1 MMTKIASAVLAVLF
15 SGFLSNGVAATLD
28 QAKKERT
35 VVLYGAGNVE
45 HWQKLNTAFQ
55 KKYPFLKVEMF
66 RGNWEKVRN
75 RVMTEGRA
83 GSHFVDVLQID
94 GINGWVLKEEG
105 YLQAHKSAETEA
117 FPEAFRDPSG
127 MLPCCLD
134 TLTNVIG
141 FNTSLVKKNDAP
153 KSYQDLLNP
162 RWKNKL
168 GMDAD
173 EGEWFAGLVTVW
185 GKEKTVDYF
194 RTLMKQ
200 NPSLRRGHTLL
211 ANLTGA
217 GEFPVA
223 VNLFGYRVMEMK
235 AQSATIDLIKADP
248 LMVRPAHMAL
258 ARRAPHPNAGRLYID
273 FALSVEGQQIMA
285 SLGRTVVRPGVK
297 PKYPELTEGL
307 KLYPIKPEMAKN
319 YEELSKLY
327 YSIVK

>member
-1 MMTKIASAVLAVLF
+1 MILASYVLLGLLFGPINAAFAASAEDA
-15 SGFLSNGVAATLD
+15 
-28 QAKKERT
+28 AKKEGT
-35 VVLYGAGNVE
+35 VVVYGAGNVE
-45 HWQKLNTAFQ
+45 DWQKINAAFE
-55 KKYPFLKVEMF
+55 KKFPYLKVNLF

-83 GSHFVDVLQID
+83 GSYFVDVLQID

-105 YLQAHKSAETEA
+105 YLQSHKSAETEA

-127 MLPCCLD
+127 ILPCCLD

-141 FNTSLVKKNDAP
+141 FNTRLVNKKDAP
-153 KSYQDLLNP
+153 RSYQDLLDG
-162 RWKNKL
+162 RWKDKL

-173 EGEWFAGLVTVW
+173 EGEWFAGLITAW
-185 GKEKTVDYF
+185 GKEKTVNYF
-194 RTLMKQ
+194 KSLMKQ

-235 AQSATIDLIKADP
+235 AKGETIDLVKADP
-248 LMVRPAHMAL
+248 LMVRPAHLAL
-258 ARRAPHPNAGRLYID
+258 ARRASHPNAAKLYID
-273 FALSVEGQQIMA
+273 FALSMEGQQIMA
-285 SLGRTVVRPGVK
+285 SAGRTVVRPGVK
-297 PKYPELTEGL
+297 PKYPELTEGV
-307 KLYPIKPEMAKN
+307 KLHPIKPEMARD
-319 YEELSKLY
+319 YEEISKLY

>member
-1 MMTKIASAVLAVLF
+1 MIITIYLF
-15 SGFLSNGVAATLD
+15 LGFLFGSIDAALAASTED
-28 QAKKERT
+28 AAKKEAT
-35 VVLYGAGNVE
+35 VVVYGAGNVE
-45 HWQKLNTAFQ
+45 HWQKINEAFE
-55 KKYPFLKVEMF
+55 KKYPYLKVKLF

-83 GSHFVDVLQID
+83 GSYFVDVLQID
-94 GINGWVLKEEG
+94 GVNGWVLKEDG
-105 YLQAHKSAETEA
+105 YLQSHKSAETEA

-141 FNTSLVKKNDAP
+141 FNTRLVKKQDAP
-153 KSYQDLLNP
+153 KSYQDLLAP
-162 RWKNKL
+162 RWKDKL

-173 EGEWFAGLVTVW
+173 EGEWFAGLISVW

-200 NPSLRRGHTLL
+200 NPSMRRGHTLL

-235 AQSATIDLIKADP
+235 EKGETIDLVKADP

-258 ARRAPHPNAGRLYID
+258 ARRAPHPNAARLYID
-273 FALSVEGQQIMA
+273 FTLSVEGQQIMA

-297 PKYPELTEGL
+297 PKHPELTEGV
-307 KLYPIKPEMAKN
+307 KLHPIKPEMAKN
-319 YEELSKLY
+319 YEEISKLY

>member
-1 MMTKIASAVLAVLF
+1 MAIIPLLIVVVLF
-15 SGFLSNGVAATLD
+15 GSVQSVFSAAVEGA
-28 QAKKERT
+28 AKKEGS
-35 VVLYGAGNVE
+35 VVVYGAGNVE
-45 HWQKLNTAFQ
+45 DWQKLNSAFE
-55 KKYPFLKVEMF
+55 KKYPYLKVNLF

-83 GSHFVDVLQID
+83 GSYFVDVLQID
-94 GINGWVLKEEG
+94 GVNGWVLKEEG
-105 YLQAHKSAETEA
+105 YLQGHKSAETEA

-141 FNTSLVKKNDAP
+141 FNTRLVNQKDAP
-153 KSYQDLLNP
+153 KSYQDLLDA
-162 RWKNKL
+162 RWKDKL

-173 EGEWFAGLVTVW
+173 EGEWFAGLMTVW

-194 RTLMKQ
+194 KSLMKQ

-235 AQSATIDLIKADP
+235 SKGETIELVKADP
-248 LMVRPAHMAL
+248 LMVRPAHLAL
-258 ARRAPHPNAGRLYID
+258 ARRAPHPNAAKLYID
-273 FALSVEGQQIMA
+273 FALSLEGQQIMA
-285 SLGRTVVRPGVK
+285 SSGRTIVRPGVK
-297 PKYPELTEGL
+297 AKYPELTEGV
-307 KLYPIKPEMAKN
+307 KLHPIKPEMAKN
-319 YEELSKLY
+319 YEEVSKLY

>member
-1 MMTKIASAVLAVLF
+1 MMIAIYVLLVVVFGYTNAALAASAEDA
-15 SGFLSNGVAATLD
+15 
-28 QAKKERT
+28 AKKERT
-35 VVLYGAGNVE
+35 VVIYGAGNVE
-45 HWQKLNTAFQ
+45 DWQKLNSAFE
-55 KKYPFLKVEMF
+55 KKYPYLKINLF

-83 GSHFVDVLQID
+83 GSYFVDVLQID
-94 GINGWVLKEEG
+94 GVNGWVLKEEG
-105 YLQAHKSAETEA
+105 YLQSHKSAETEA

-141 FNTSLVKKNDAP
+141 FNNRLVNKKDAP
-153 KSYQDLLNP
+153 KSYQDLLDA
-162 RWKNKL
+162 RWKDKL

-173 EGEWFAGLVTVW
+173 EGEWFAGLITVW

-194 RTLMKQ
+194 KSLMKQ

-235 AQSATIDLIKADP
+235 AKGETIDLVKADP
-248 LMVRPAHMAL
+248 LMVRPAHLTL
-258 ARRAPHPNAGRLYID
+258 ARRAPHPNAAKLYID
-273 FALSVEGQQIMA
+273 FALSLEGQQIMA
-285 SLGRTVVRPGVK
+285 SSGRTVVRPGVK
-297 PKYPELTEGL
+297 PKYPELTEGV
-307 KLYPIKPEMAKN
+307 KLHPIKPEMAKD
-319 YEELSKLY
+319 YEEISKLY